1 MIYAKIGTDG
11 VIAHPLYLADIRRAH
26 PEVSLPANPSSD
38 DLLAL
43 GYAVVSLVPQP
54 EIDHTQDIRE
64 GAPEPSDSGWR
75 QTWVVTP
82 ASPNRINERTQ
93 SKSDEVRAE
102 RNDRLAACDWTQL
115 SDAPVNSLAWAN
127 YRQALRDVTAQP
139 GFPWSLDW
147 PTPPG

>member
-1 MIYAKIGTDG
+1 MIHAKIGADG
-11 VIAHPLYLADIRRAH
+11 VIAYPLYLADIRRAH
-26 PEVSLPANPSSD
+26 PEVSLPAGPSSD

-64 GAPEPSDSGWR
+64 SAPEPSDSGWR
-75 QTWVVTP
+75 QVWVVTP
-82 ASPNRINERTQ
+82 ASPEQISERTQ

-115 SDAPVNSLAWAN
+115 VDAPVDSLAWAN

-139 GFPWSLDW
+139 AFPWSVDW